1 MKTEIP
7 EQCKRCNYFDFED
20 AMCRCMTM
28 YNVET
33 GKLGLFPNGKNR
45 WNCPEYPK
53 DSGKNE
59 EGQPMQKEQQ
69 LRVWIQKQKRLI
81 SEATEQK
88 DRDYIAMMWQ
98 GFLNGLRLTN
108 AITWQEY
115 QELSR
120 EIVEYAEGFEAAWE
134 EEKGSEES

>member
-1 MKTEIP
+1 
-7 EQCKRCNYFDFED
+7 
-20 AMCRCMTM
+20 
-28 YNVET
+28 
-33 GKLGLFPNGKNR
+33 
-45 WNCPEYPK
+45 
-53 DSGKNE
+53 
-59 EGQPMQKEQQ
+59 MQKEQQ

-120 EIVEYAEGFEAAWE
+120 RGIRGGMRGGGNDE
-134 EEKGSEES
+134 

>member
-1 MKTEIP
+1 
-7 EQCKRCNYFDFED
+7 
-20 AMCRCMTM
+20 
-28 YNVET
+28 
-33 GKLGLFPNGKNR
+33 
-45 WNCPEYPK
+45 
-53 DSGKNE
+53 
-59 EGQPMQKEQQ
+59 MQKEQQ

-108 AITWQEY
+108 AITWKEY

-120 EIVEYAEGFEAAWE
+120 EISEYAEGFEAA
-134 EEKGSEES
+134 

>member
-1 MKTEIP
+1 
-7 EQCKRCNYFDFED
+7 
-20 AMCRCMTM
+20 
-28 YNVET
+28 
-33 GKLGLFPNGKNR
+33 
-45 WNCPEYPK
+45 
-53 DSGKNE
+53 
-59 EGQPMQKEQQ
+59 MQKEQQ

-108 AITWQEY
+108 AITWKEY

-120 EIVEYAEGFEAAWE
+120 EIVEYAEGCEAA
-134 EEKGSEES
+134 

>member
-1 MKTEIP
+1 
-7 EQCKRCNYFDFED
+7 
-20 AMCRCMTM
+20 
-28 YNVET
+28 
-33 GKLGLFPNGKNR
+33 
-45 WNCPEYPK
+45 
-53 DSGKNE
+53 
-59 EGQPMQKEQQ
+59 MQKEQQ

-88 DRDYIAMMWQ
+88 DRDYIAMMWL

-120 EIVEYAEGFEAAWE
+120 EIVEYAEGCEAA
-134 EEKGSEES
+134 

>member
-1 MKTEIP
+1 
-7 EQCKRCNYFDFED
+7 
-20 AMCRCMTM
+20 
-28 YNVET
+28 
-33 GKLGLFPNGKNR
+33 
-45 WNCPEYPK
+45 
-53 DSGKNE
+53 
-59 EGQPMQKEQQ
+59 MQKEQQ

-98 GFLNGLRLTN
+98 GFLNGLCLTN

-120 EIVEYAEGFEAAWE
+120 EIVEFAEGFEAA
-134 EEKGSEES
+134 

>member
-1 MKTEIP
+1 
-7 EQCKRCNYFDFED
+7 
-20 AMCRCMTM
+20 
-28 YNVET
+28 
-33 GKLGLFPNGKNR
+33 
-45 WNCPEYPK
+45 
-53 DSGKNE
+53 
-59 EGQPMQKEQQ
+59 MQKEQQ

-98 GFLNGLRLTN
+98 GFLNGLCLTN

-120 EIVEYAEGFEAAWE
+120 EIVEYAEGFEAA
-134 EEKGSEES
+134 

>member
-1 MKTEIP
+1 
-7 EQCKRCNYFDFED
+7 
-20 AMCRCMTM
+20 
-28 YNVET
+28 
-33 GKLGLFPNGKNR
+33 
-45 WNCPEYPK
+45 
-53 DSGKNE
+53 
-59 EGQPMQKEQQ
+59 MQKEQQ

-134 EEKGSEES
+134 EAETMSDRLKKNTKPQELQLPGNQSNY